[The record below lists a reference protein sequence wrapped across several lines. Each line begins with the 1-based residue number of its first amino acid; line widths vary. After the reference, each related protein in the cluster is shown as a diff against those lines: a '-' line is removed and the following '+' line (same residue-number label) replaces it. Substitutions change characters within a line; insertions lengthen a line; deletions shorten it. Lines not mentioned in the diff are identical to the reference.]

1 MNFHYG
7 KSVTLTLKHNGH
19 TIKAFVPKGAGE
31 LTISLNSGA
40 NHSNSLR
47 KYSFSWLCKMKS
59 PPEEKLM
66 ADLGL
71 EKSLLFNAE
80 IDIISIRRFRMN
92 CPHCNMDAPDNNY
105 RCPHCGE
112 VLRPNTEPADFIKQ
126 PGKKSGINANIVVLT
141 IIVLGLAVLIYTAF
155 FKGKGKNPQEERT
168 VSSAV
173 STVARGETAIAETGS
188 DEVTDAKP
196 TDDDTTGDEAASDE
210 TGGGDTEGVEAAG
223 DDIASPE
230 AVSVGH
236 VINAENPGQEI
247 DIKGFIRTGQ
257 TTIFDFYS
265 EYCPPCRRISPL
277 LERLDSKRQDIV
289 VHKVDINRPGVR
301 GIDWASPV
309 TRQYNLSSIPHF
321 KIYDSSGELKSEGQE
336 AYSEIMRLLQ
346 SEGII

>member
-1 MNFHYG
+1 
-7 KSVTLTLKHNGH
+7 
-19 TIKAFVPKGAGE
+19 
-31 LTISLNSGA
+31 
-40 NHSNSLR
+40 
-47 KYSFSWLCKMKS
+47 
-59 PPEEKLM
+59 
-66 ADLGL
+66 
-71 EKSLLFNAE
+71 
-80 IDIISIRRFRMN
+80 MN

-155 FKGKGKNPQEERT
+155 FKGKGKKPQEERT

-173 STVARGETAIAETGS
+173 STVARGETAS
-188 DEVTDAKP
+188 DEVTNAKP
-196 TDDDTTGDEAASDE
+196 TRDEPTVDDTISDE
-210 TGGGDTEGVEAAG
+210 TGGGETEGVEAAG
-223 DDIASPE
+223 GEIAASPE

-236 VINAENPGQEI
+236 VINADNPGQEI
-247 DIKGFIRTGQ
+247 DIKGFIQTGQ

-277 LERLDSKRQDIV
+277 LKQLDSQRQDIV

-309 TRQYNLSSIPHF
+309 TRQYNLSSVPHF
-321 KIYDSSGELKSEGQE
+321 KVYDSSGELKSEGQE

>member
-1 MNFHYG
+1 
-7 KSVTLTLKHNGH
+7 
-19 TIKAFVPKGAGE
+19 
-31 LTISLNSGA
+31 
-40 NHSNSLR
+40 
-47 KYSFSWLCKMKS
+47 
-59 PPEEKLM
+59 
-66 ADLGL
+66 
-71 EKSLLFNAE
+71 
-80 IDIISIRRFRMN
+80 
-92 CPHCNMDAPDNNY
+92 MDAPDNNY

-168 VSSAV
+168 ISSAV
-173 STVARGETAIAETGS
+173 STVGHGETASDETGS
-188 DEVTDAKP
+188 DEVTNAKP
-196 TDDDTTGDEAASDE
+196 TRDEPTGDETTGDETTGDE
-210 TGGGDTEGVEAAG
+210 TGGGETEGVEVAG
-223 DDIASPE
+223 DEIASPE

-247 DIKGFIRTGQ
+247 DIKEFIRTGQ

-277 LERLDSKRQDIV
+277 LKQLDSQRQDIV

-309 TRQYNLSSIPHF
+309 TRQYNLSSVPHF
-321 KIYDSSGELKSEGQE
+321 KIYDSSGELKSEGQG

>member
-1 MNFHYG
+1 
-7 KSVTLTLKHNGH
+7 L
-19 TIKAFVPKGAGE
+19 VPARPGCGQAK
-31 LTISLNSGA
+31 
-40 NHSNSLR
+40 
-47 KYSFSWLCKMKS
+47 FPW
-59 PPEEKLM
+59 PPEAKLM

-71 EKSLLFNAE
+71 EKSLLFNVE
-80 IDIISIRRFRMN
+80 SDIISIRRFRMN

-173 STVARGETAIAETGS
+173 STVTRGETASAETGS
-188 DEVTDAKP
+188 DEVTNAKP
-196 TDDDTTGDEAASDE
+196 TRDEPTGDE
-210 TGGGDTEGVEAAG
+210 TTGVEAAG
-223 DDIASPE
+223 GEIASPE

-236 VINAENPGQEI
+236 VINADNPGQEI
-247 DIKGFIRTGQ
+247 DIKGFIQTGQ

-277 LERLDSKRQDIV
+277 LKQLDSQRQDIV

-309 TRQYNLSSIPHF
+309 TRQYNLSSVPHF

>member
-1 MNFHYG
+1 
-7 KSVTLTLKHNGH
+7 
-19 TIKAFVPKGAGE
+19 
-31 LTISLNSGA
+31 
-40 NHSNSLR
+40 
-47 KYSFSWLCKMKS
+47 
-59 PPEEKLM
+59 M

-71 EKSLLFNAE
+71 EKSLLFNAK

-126 PGKKSGINANIVVLT
+126 PGKKSGINANIVVLI

-168 VSSAV
+168 ISSAV
-173 STVARGETAIAETGS
+173 STVGHGETASDETGS
-188 DEVTDAKP
+188 DEVTNAKP
-196 TDDDTTGDEAASDE
+196 SRDEPTGDETTGDE
-210 TGGGDTEGVEAAG
+210 TGGGETEGVEAAG
-223 DDIASPE
+223 DEIASPE

-247 DIKGFIRTGQ
+247 DIKEFIRTGQ

-277 LERLDSKRQDIV
+277 LKQLDSQRQDIV

-309 TRQYNLSSIPHF
+309 TRQYNLSSVPHF